1 MNVAKLGL
9 IKPAFQVLI
18 ISTAFYTGLTR
29 VSDYKHHWQDVL
41 AGLLQGTIT
50 AAVVSTYLYP
60 AFYKTYTKYV
70 RSTNSRIGESFSGE
84 ELSRVSY

>member
-1 MNVAKLGL
+1 MDVAKLGL

-41 AGLLQGTIT
+41 AGLLQGTSVAT
-50 AAVVSTYLYP
+50 VVSLYVWPPLYRTY
-60 AFYKTYTKYV
+60 
-70 RSTNSRIGESFSGE
+70 SRYFNNKSPRVGNDHVCE
-84 ELSRVSY
+84 ELNPVSY